1 MDLNYVPKTKPL
13 EPYINED
20 GYYPQC
26 IRCLNEIDIHNKV
39 CPFCMQTIDWSW
51 SKKVIKIQDEE
62 SKNE

>member
-1 MDLNYVPKTKPL
+1 MNLTYVPKNKPL

-39 CPFCMQTIDWSW
+39 CPFCMQTIDWS
-51 SKKVIKIQDEE
+51 
-62 SKNE
+62 